1 MPKPA
6 DIEQREAAILDAA
19 ATLFVRYGFD
29 KTSVADIAREAGI
42 SKGAI
47 YLHFASKD
55 ALFEALLLREMQSYS
70 AEWLARVEADPAG
83 GTLGGMYR
91 NVLQALNASPLMA
104 ALFKQDRRL
113 LGAYLRNP
121 QAALRTRTHGALRH
135 ELICLLQQAGAV
147 RQDLDPV
154 IVAHIMNM
162 LAYGL
167 VAMDEIMDPADIPP
181 TEALIAGI
189 AELMDRALAPPEGA
203 DSEAGKA
210 VLQQIYSQARQQ
222 LADAAQKGQS
232 HD

>member
-6 DIEQREAAILDAA
+6 DVEQREARILDAA
-19 ATLFVRYGFD
+19 ATLFVHYGFD

-47 YLHFASKD
+47 YLHFESKE
-55 ALFEALLLREMQSYS
+55 ALFEALLLREMQSYA

-91 NVLQALNASPLMA
+91 NVLHALNASPLMA

-121 QAALRTRTHGALRH
+121 QAALRSRTHGSMRH
-135 ELICLLQQAGAV
+135 ELIDLLQQAGAV
-147 RQDLDPV
+147 RQELDPV

-181 TEALIAGI
+181 TEALIEGI
-189 AELMDRALAPPEGA
+189 ADLMDRALTPPDGG
-203 DSEAGKA
+203 DSAAGKA

-222 LADAAQKGQS
+222 LADAVQKGQN

>member
-6 DIEQREAAILDAA
+6 DFEQRETHILAA
-19 ATLFVRYGFD
+19 AAVLFMRYGFD

-47 YLHFASKD
+47 YLHFASKE

-70 AEWLARVEADPAG
+70 AEWLTRVEADPAG

-121 QAALRTRTHGALRH
+121 QAALRTRTHGSMRH
-135 ELICLLQQAGAV
+135 ELIRLLQQAGVV

-181 TEALIAGI
+181 TEAVIAGI

-203 DSEAGKA
+203 DSAAGKA
-210 VLQQIYSQARQQ
+210 VLQQIYTQARQQ
-222 LADAAQKGQS
+222 LDAALQKGQR